1 MTAVGQARALREQA
15 RLARTEARLAVAQ
28 ALVARMRVYAAA
40 ASVYDTLASMHES
53 AAGSLPA
60 VVGEQRQR
68 LARQHHN
75 DGRDCRWQAGR
86 TLAHLS
92 MRAQQTGPSRQA
104 AGILDTRSPDWAAPW
119 VELEALAQQL
129 AVTGH
134 APEPDTVAMLEQ
146 LSHREVEVLRY
157 LPSVLTAGEIGA
169 ELCVTVNTVKAH
181 LRSIYRKLGVTRR
194 RDAVVRA
201 HQYGILQG
209 PFSPDENPGA

>member
-1 MTAVGQARALREQA
+1 MTAMGQARALREQA
-15 RLARTEARLAVAQ
+15 RLACAEARLAVAQ

-40 ASVYDTLASMHES
+40 ASVYDTLASMQES
-53 AAGSLPA
+53 AAGRAPA
-60 VVGEQRQR
+60 VGGQWQR
-68 LARQHHN
+68 LARQHRN
-75 DGRDCRWQAGR
+75 DGQDCRWQAGR
-86 TLAHLS
+86 ALVHLS
-92 MRAQQTGPSRQA
+92 MRAEQAGPSRQA